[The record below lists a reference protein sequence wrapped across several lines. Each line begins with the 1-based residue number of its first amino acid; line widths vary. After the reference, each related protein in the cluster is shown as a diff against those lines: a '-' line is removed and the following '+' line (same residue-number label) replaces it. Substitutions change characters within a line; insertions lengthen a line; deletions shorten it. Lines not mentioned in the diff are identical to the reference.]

1 MKVWL
6 CAVLLMVAFVPAR
19 AQVPADN
26 IPPPPPADN
35 VTPTPPAD
43 DVPPAPPPD
52 MDRAPAPPDMDQAP
66 APPDMDQAPAPPD
79 TDQAPA
85 PPAREEAP
93 APPRESHPKAQE
105 LSPPD
110 AWLPR
115 RGGTLRVMN
124 KIDST
129 VQTLSV
135 PVGGSV
141 TYQSLTIKM
150 SGCFVR
156 PPDLP
161 ADAAAHLTITDSRP
175 DQPGFDAWM
184 LQKEPALNMLEHPVY
199 DVQLVGCA

>member
-1 MKVWL
+1 MRVWL
-6 CAVLLMVAFVPAR
+6 WALLLMAAAVPAR
-19 AQVPADN
+19 AQVPADA
-26 IPPPPPADN
+26 IRPPPPADH
-35 VTPTPPAD
+35 VTPTPRSD
-43 DVPPAPPPD
+43 DV
-52 MDRAPAPPDMDQAP
+52 PAPPDMDQAP
-66 APPDMDQAPAPPD
+66 APPP
-79 TDQAPA
+79 TD
-85 PPAREEAP
+85 EAP
-93 APPRESHPKAQE
+93 AAPKEDHPKGQD

-115 RGGTLRVMN
+115 GAGTLRVMN

-141 TYQSLTIKM
+141 TFGSLTIKM

-161 ADAAAHLTITDSRP
+161 ADATAHLTITDRRP